1 MQHEHKPEHGD
12 IHEDIREKHRSIADE
27 ILPDEPYGLLIDG
40 EWVTSETGETNDATD
55 ATTGE
60 RLATYQ
66 SGTRND
72 VDHAVAAAQDAFD
85 GRWGEMSAT
94 QRADALSE
102 VADAIEEQKVELAR
116 LDSLEMGKPNQHSL
130 FVDMTIAIEQF
141 RHFASIART
150 AEAGRH
156 PSTSNDK
163 LCYTRS
169 EPYGVVGQISAWNF
183 PSMFVAWKAAPALA
197 AGNTLVFKP
206 SRRAVLSTL
215 ELGRIMNRILPDG
228 TVNIVT
234 GSGSEVGSAIANH
247 DGIRKVALTGSTA
260 AGRTVMQDAAE
271 TITPV
276 SLELGGKSPNIV
288 FPDADLEKAVE
299 GTLISIFFNQGEQCT
314 AGSRL
319 YLHEDIADEFLEL
332 FTTEMERLT
341 VGDPLDSTTDVGPL
355 VDHDHLDSVRSY
367 VETATTEGA
376 DVLVGGTQLDDQR
389 LDGAPFFEPTVL
401 VGVESDH
408 TVAREEIFGPV
419 LSVFEWSEREEVVEQ
434 ANDTEFGLTSG
445 VWTTDL
451 ETAHEMAAEIEAGTV
466 WINTYND
473 LFDNVPHGGYK
484 QSGIGRELDVEAFEE
499 YRQTKTVVCNFGDL
513 PRFG

>member
-1 MQHEHKPEHGD
+1 MQRENDSEYGAISEDVEEH
-12 IHEDIREKHRSIADE
+12 HRTVADDN
-27 ILPDEPYGLLIDG
+27 LSDEQYGLLVGG
-40 EWVTSETGETNDATD
+40 EWVTGETGETNEATD

-60 RLATYQ
+60 TLATFQ
-66 SGTRND
+66 AGTRDD
-72 VDHAVAAAQDAFD
+72 VDRAVAAAQDAFD
-85 GRWGEMSAT
+85 GAWGQLSAT
-94 QRADALSE
+94 QRADTLFE
-102 VADAIEEQKVELAR
+102 IADEIEEQKVELAR

-130 FVDMTIAIEQF
+130 LVDMTITVEQF

-156 PSTSNDK
+156 PSTNGDK

-197 AGNTLVFKP
+197 AGNAVVFKP
-206 SRRAVLSTL
+206 ANRAVLSTL

-228 TVNIVT
+228 TVNVVT

-247 DGIRKVALTGSTA
+247 EKIRKVALTGSTA
-260 AGRTVMQDAAE
+260 AGRSVMRDAAE

-319 YLHEDIADEFLEL
+319 YLHEDIADEFLER
-332 FTTEMERLT
+332 FTDEMERLT
-341 VGDPLDSTTDVGPL
+341 VGDPLSPTTDIGPL
-355 VDHDHLDSVRSY
+355 VDHDHFDAVRSY
-367 VETATTEGA
+367 VETATAEGA
-376 DVLVGGTQLDDQR
+376 RVLVGGERLDDEE
-389 LDGAPFFEPTVL
+389 LNGAPFFEPTVL
-401 VGVESDH
+401 VDVEPDH

-419 LSVFEWSEREEVVEQ
+419 LSVFEWSEQDEVVEQ
-434 ANDTEFGLTSG
+434 ANDTEYGLTSG

-466 WINTYND
+466 WVNTYNE
-473 LFDNVPHGGYK
+473 LVDNLPHGGYK
-484 QSGIGRELDVEAFEE
+484 QSGIGRELDAEAFDA
-499 YRQTKTVVCNFGDL
+499 YRQTKTVVCNFGNL
-513 PRFG
+513 PKFG

>member
-1 MQHEHKPEHGD
+1 MQ
-12 IHEDIREKHRSIADE
+12 RENDSEYGTISEEVAEQHRTVADD
-27 ILPDEPYGLLIDG
+27 ILPDEPYGLLVGG
-40 EWVTSETGETNDATD
+40 EWVIGETGETNEATD

-60 RLATYQ
+60 TLATYQ
-66 SGTRND
+66 AGTRDD
-72 VDHAVAAAQDAFD
+72 VDRAVAAARDAFD
-85 GRWGEMSAT
+85 GAWGQLSAT
-94 QRADALSE
+94 QRADALFE
-102 VADAIEEQKVELAR
+102 IADEIEDRKVELAR

-130 FVDMTIAIEQF
+130 LVDMTITVEQF

-156 PSTSNDK
+156 PTANGDK

-183 PSMFVAWKAAPALA
+183 PSMFVAWKVAPALA
-197 AGNTLVFKP
+197 AGNAVVFKP
-206 SRRAVLSTL
+206 ASRAVLSTL
-215 ELGRIMNRILPDG
+215 ELGRIMDRILPDG
-228 TVNIVT
+228 TVNVVT

-247 DGIRKVALTGSTA
+247 EKIRKVALTGSTA
-260 AGRTVMQDAAE
+260 AGRSVMRDAAE

-319 YLHEDIADEFLEL
+319 YLHEDVADEFLER
-332 FTTEMERLT
+332 FTEEMERLT
-341 VGDPLDSTTDVGPL
+341 VGDPLSPTTDIGPL
-355 VDHDHLDSVRSY
+355 VDHDHLEAVRSY
-367 VETATTEGA
+367 VETAKAEGA
-376 DVLVGGTQLDDQR
+376 RVLVGGERMDDGD

-401 VGVESDH
+401 VGVEPDH

-419 LSVFEWSEREEVVEQ
+419 LSVFEWSERDEVVAQ
-434 ANDTEFGLTSG
+434 ANDTEYGLTSG

-466 WINTYND
+466 WVNTYNE
-473 LFDNVPHGGYK
+473 LVDNLPHGGYK
-484 QSGIGRELDVEAFEE
+484 QSGIGRELDVEAFDA
-499 YRQTKTVVCNFGDL
+499 YRQTKTVVCNFGNL
-513 PRFG
+513 PKFG